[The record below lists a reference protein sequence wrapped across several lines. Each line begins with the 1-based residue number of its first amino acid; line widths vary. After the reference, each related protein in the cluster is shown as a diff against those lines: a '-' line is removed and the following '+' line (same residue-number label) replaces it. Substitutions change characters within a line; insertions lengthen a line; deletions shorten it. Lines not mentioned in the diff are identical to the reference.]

1 MRPIVILG
9 INCTYHESSACLIQD
24 GNLIAAVEEERFNR
38 IKHAKPA
45 HIDNSDVLPEAA
57 IAYCLQTAGLDA
69 LAEVDFIGYSFEPE
83 DRLRKNCAHQHPYP
97 VPVGD
102 FGTEEGEQV
111 FFLAAHLSRRSCS
124 LSNLSVH
131 RVHRCV

>member
-1 MRPIVILG
+1 MRHSVVILG

-45 HIDNSDVLPEAA
+45 YVDNSDMLPESA
-57 IAYCLQTAGLDA
+57 IAYCLQAAGLDA

-83 DRLRKNCAHQHPYP
+83 DRLRKNSAHQHPYP
-97 VPVGD
+97 VPAGD
-102 FGTEEGEQV
+102 FGTEEGEQIFYQKNV
-111 FFLAAHLSRRSCS
+111 AVEQKIRGMGFEGDFFS
-124 LSNLSVH
+124 
-131 RVHRCV
+131 